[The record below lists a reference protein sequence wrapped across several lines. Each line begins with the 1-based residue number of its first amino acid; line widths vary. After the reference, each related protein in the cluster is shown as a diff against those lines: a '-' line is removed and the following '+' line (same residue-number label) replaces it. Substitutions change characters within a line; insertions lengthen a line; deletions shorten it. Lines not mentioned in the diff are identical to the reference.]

1 MFEWLSDKFKSL
13 NPFAKKEEQ
22 PPADTQAQPGSAPGA
37 GGRRRHRTRHRKSK
51 SKRRRTGR
59 KPTRP

>member
-1 MFEWLSDKFKSL
+1 MALVDYLPDWLKPK
-13 NPFAKKEEQ
+13 PTEPVA
-22 PPADTQAQPGSAPGA
+22 PPAPNA

-59 KPTRP
+59 KSNHL